1 LLGVPLQARV
11 SLWSTAVTLGLG
23 GIAGQSTQTVSRL
36 LTVVKVSASE
46 GIWHPL
52 RENSAA
58 QAGPDCAQKAAVF
71 FGAVEIEMVR
81 PVTRVRRC
89 KPDDHSCELSTIT
102 DLMHYLD
109 TIFKSRN
116 LAEGGAIWL

>member
-1 LLGVPLQARV
+1 VKAF
-11 SLWSTAVTLGLG
+11 
-23 GIAGQSTQTVSRL
+23 GIRYPEILCGASWTRLRSESR
-36 LTVVKVSASE
+36 
-46 GIWHPL
+46 
-52 RENSAA
+52 R
-58 QAGPDCAQKAAVF
+58 F